1 MASMVMKLL
10 NRLIDRYVPMP
21 AVLAAALRAG
31 TVRIPKSERGER
43 AYVIAPHCRDAEAV
57 KKAIAKRNTWELAAA
72 VAVSAT
78 VVTVVVA
85 VVQQATR

>member
-1 MASMVMKLL
+1 MVMKLL
-10 NRLIDRYVPMP
+10 HGLIDRHLPMP

-31 TVRIPKSERGER
+31 TVRIAKSERGEV
-43 AYVIAPHCRDAEAV
+43 AYFIAPHCRNAEAV
-57 KKAIAKRNTWELAAA
+57 KKAIAKRNTWELAAT